1 MKYYTLIKQSIAFIS
16 FIIAEIIMMI
26 TTMVGFFHNHPLNDY
41 ILLNIVLILNVII
54 FYNYFVVCHYFKQK
68 ANQQS
73 KIDIIKHQLKLQE
86 EYELIRAENNKIYH
100 EIKNQIFEHLDEQSS
115 AETYSLNENEIMQL
129 IDQKAL
135 SFETSQCNNDI
146 VDAILYNKLLLCRH
160 QQIEVESAVYLP
172 KQIKMEDID
181 LISLYSNLFDNAIEA
196 CQHVQHQPK
205 KIIIQS
211 RIIHHYLVINIK
223 NSYVPDLIRPH
234 FFTTKKDQSHH
245 GFGMKIIDMIVKKY
259 HGTLIINKDQPM
271 IEFQITLKLPQ

>member
-26 TTMVGFFHNHPLNDY
+26 MTMIGFFHNHPLNDY
-41 ILLNIVLILNVII
+41 ILLNIILILNVVI
-54 FYNYFVVCHYFKQK
+54 FYLYFTVCHYFKQK
-68 ANQQS
+68 ANQQA

-86 EYELIRAENNKIYH
+86 EYELIRAENNKIFH
-100 EIKNQIFEHLDEQSS
+100 EIKNQIFEHLDERSS
-115 AETYSLNENEIMQL
+115 AETYLLNENEIMQL
-129 IDQKAL
+129 IDQEAL

-172 KQIKMEDID
+172 EQINMEDID

-196 CQHVQHQPK
+196 CQHVQHQQK
-205 KIIIQS
+205 KIIIHS
-211 RIIHHYLVINIK
+211 RIIQNYLVINIK

-245 GFGMKIIDMIVKKY
+245 GFGMKIIKMIVKKY
-259 HGTLIINKDQPM
+259 HGTLVINKDQPL

>member
-196 CQHVQHQPK
+196 CQHVQYQPK